1 MHKSLSM
8 LDAFSFLYVCVKNY
22 GENMI
27 ILSETQHHAAIRAI
41 KITKALK

>member
-8 LDAFSFLYVCVKNY
+8 LDAFSFLYVCIKNY

-27 ILSETQHHAAIRAI
+27 ILYETQYHEAI

>member
-8 LDAFSFLYVCVKNY
+8 LDAFSFLYVCIKNY

-27 ILSETQHHAAIRAI
+27 ILSETQHHAAI

>member
-8 LDAFSFLYVCVKNY
+8 LDAFSFLYVCIKNY

-27 ILSETQHHAAIRAI
+27 ILNETQHHEAI